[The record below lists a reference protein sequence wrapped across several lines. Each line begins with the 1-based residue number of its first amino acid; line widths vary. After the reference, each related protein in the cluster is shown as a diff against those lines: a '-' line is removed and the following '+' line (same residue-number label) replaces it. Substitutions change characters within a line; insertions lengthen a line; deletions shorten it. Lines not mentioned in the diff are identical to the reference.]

1 MAVARVGLLAFVA
14 GVGAVH
20 LAAAPPG
27 PWAPALLLVCALLF
41 LIFLRRS
48 SGWFTGSG
56 IGHTNPTPSRSAIAA
71 KPILCWVSA
80 FAVGVLYGS
89 FRAELRLADVL
100 DPSNED
106 KVTRVVLRVAEL
118 PRIEPESRLFIGE
131 VLSSTPQG
139 VPTRILVRWSAPG
152 YNGPFGTGR
161 PASASSASA
170 ASSVSSPSALSPASA
185 ALPELI
191 PGQVWRM
198 ALILRS
204 PHGTRNPGGFDYEGH
219 LFAQGVRAVG
229 TVRGKPVLLDD
240 TPWAGLS
247 IMAQRARHHVREAM
261 QPFIGDQRWGGVL
274 LALAIGDQASVAA
287 SDWQT
292 FNRSG
297 LTHLVSISGSHV
309 TMIAVMA
316 GVVVNA
322 GWRRTRWRGR
332 SLSERFPAQLASA
345 WVALVV
351 SWLYCLLAGWG
362 VPARRTFVMLAV
374 VAVSLGWRLPM
385 GATHV
390 LAVAAFAVVAMDP
403 WSLLSAGFWL
413 SFLAV
418 YVLMMSTGWW
428 GQAVTDRSRGVWLRF
443 RKTLAT
449 AASLQALIT
458 LALMPVLGLLFNE
471 VSLVSPL
478 ANAYAIP
485 LIGMLITPL
494 SLLLAG
500 LALISG
506 WGTAA
511 ALVAES
517 AHWLMEMCMWPT
529 TWLASLRGASIVV
542 ATPPWGLTLFAM
554 LGVGLALL
562 PRGIPF
568 RGLGWTFMLP
578 ALFWVPARP
587 APGDWELYALD
598 VGQGSALVLRTAHRV
613 LLYDTGDRYSP
624 EADAAQRVLLPFLR
638 TRGIRGI
645 DVLVISHSDL
655 DHVGGMSSVLDAM
668 PVDESYAPFELSSWL
683 AYESRLLK
691 RQEAPAPP
699 RARAQ
704 CAYGAGWRMDKVD
717 FAFLW
722 PLSEGSIDI
731 HAGTR
736 ERNRNSCVL
745 HIQGAHH
752 AILLPGDITADEERT
767 LVSRGLPPADVVLA
781 AHHGS
786 RYSSAASFVR
796 TLGASHAIAQAG
808 RWNRYGHPSELIR
821 QRWQAQGAT
830 FWDTGRHGAMVV
842 RSHRGR
848 LTVQA
853 ERLHNSRY
861 WAATSP

>member
-1 MAVARVGLLAFVA
+1 
-14 GVGAVH
+14 
-20 LAAAPPG
+20 
-27 PWAPALLLVCALLF
+27 
-41 LIFLRRS
+41 
-48 SGWFTGSG
+48 
-56 IGHTNPTPSRSAIAA
+56 
-71 KPILCWVSA
+71 ILCWVSA

-161 PASASSASA
+161 PAA
-170 ASSVSSPSALSPASA
+170 ASSVSSRSAPSPASA
-185 ALPELI
+185 
-191 PGQVWRM
+191 
-198 ALILRS
+198 
-204 PHGTRNPGGFDYEGH
+204 
-219 LFAQGVRAVG
+219 GVRAVG

-247 IMAQRARHHVREAM
+247 IVAQRARHHVREAM
-261 QPFIGDQRWGGVL
+261 LPFIGDLRWGGVL
-274 LALAIGDQASVAA
+274 LALAIGDQASVA
-287 SDWQT
+287 SGDWQT

-316 GVVVNA
+316 GVVVN
-322 GWRRTRWRGR
+322 GTWRRTRWRGR
-332 SLSERFPAQLASA
+332 SLSERFPAQLAAA
-345 WVALVV
+345 WVSLVV

-385 GATHV
+385 CPTHV

-403 WSLLSAGFWL
+403 WSLLSAGFCW
-413 SFLAV
+413 SCLAV

-428 GQAVTDRSRGVWLRF
+428 GKAVADVSRGACLRF

-554 LGVGLALL
+554 
-562 PRGIPF
+562 
-568 RGLGWTFMLP
+568 
-578 ALFWVPARP
+578 
-587 APGDWELYALD
+587 
-598 VGQGSALVLRTAHRV
+598 
-613 LLYDTGDRYSP
+613 
-624 EADAAQRVLLPFLR
+624 
-638 TRGIRGI
+638 
-645 DVLVISHSDL
+645 
-655 DHVGGMSSVLDAM
+655 
-668 PVDESYAPFELSSWL
+668 
-683 AYESRLLK
+683 
-691 RQEAPAPP
+691 
-699 RARAQ
+699 
-704 CAYGAGWRMDKVD
+704 
-717 FAFLW
+717 
-722 PLSEGSIDI
+722 
-731 HAGTR
+731 
-736 ERNRNSCVL
+736 
-745 HIQGAHH
+745 
-752 AILLPGDITADEERT
+752 
-767 LVSRGLPPADVVLA
+767 
-781 AHHGS
+781 
-786 RYSSAASFVR
+786 
-796 TLGASHAIAQAG
+796 
-808 RWNRYGHPSELIR
+808 
-821 QRWQAQGAT
+821 
-830 FWDTGRHGAMVV
+830 
-842 RSHRGR
+842 
-848 LTVQA
+848 
-853 ERLHNSRY
+853 
-861 WAATSP
+861 